1 MASGKLRMSIHC
13 APQLRTDSADRC
25 ASERMVL
32 PLWRSL
38 HSLNLMLPKEDRR
51 AMLLRLYN
59 DDSPLLDSSKDRFHN
74 QQNGDATETA
84 AMDEKS
90 VVDEGDGEESAPPGR
105 PEEGEGDVAMDD
117 EDDVIVEDEAGDHLE
132 TVTQR

>member
-1 MASGKLRMSIHC
+1 MALGKLPTSIQC
-13 APQLRTDSADRC
+13 ASPLRTDSADRC

-74 QQNGDATETA
+74 QRNGDATDTA

-90 VVDEGDGEESAPPGR
+90 AVDEGDEVDSAAPDR
-105 PEEGEGDVAMDD
+105 PEDGEGDVGMDD
-117 EDDVIVEDEAGDHLE
+117 EDNVNVEDEAGDHLE